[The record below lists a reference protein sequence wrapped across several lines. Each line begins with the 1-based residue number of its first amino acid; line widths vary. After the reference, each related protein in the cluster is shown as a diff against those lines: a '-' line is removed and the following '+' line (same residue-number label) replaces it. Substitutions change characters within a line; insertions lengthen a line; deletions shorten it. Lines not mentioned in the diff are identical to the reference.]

1 VKRRFEIVVTL
12 KEGLLDPEGK
22 TIQDALPTMGWTNVS
37 DVRVGKHIELT
48 VDTATEEEATSLV
61 REMAERLLSNP
72 VIEDFRVLT
81 TRGVQGGS
89 SPGDGSLSVQNAS
102 GPPDKKGGVRGGSS
116 PGDGSLSVQ
125 NASGPPDKKEEVR

>member
-1 VKRRFEIVVTL
+1 MKRRFEMVVTL

-22 TIQDALPTMGWTNVS
+22 TIQDALPTMGWPNVS

-48 VDTATEEEATSLV
+48 VDAATEEEATSLV

-81 TRGVQGGS
+81 T
-89 SPGDGSLSVQNAS
+89 
-102 GPPDKKGGVRGGSS
+102 
-116 PGDGSLSVQ
+116 
-125 NASGPPDKKEEVR
+125 EEVR